1 MITVLETFLTT
12 GEGNITQAVSEGAV
26 MFFNVPV
33 TERVR
38 LKKELQRLYKTRSK
52 LSHGENTIILA
63 EDLFQLEDIA
73 KSFLGAM
80 IAHREEFR
88 TKDDLQRTLEK
99 ERLS

>member
-1 MITVLETFLTT
+1 MDRFLNMITVLETFLTT

-52 LSHGENTIILA
+52 LSHGENNIILA

-73 KSFLGAM
+73 KSFLGA
-80 IAHREEFR
+80 IDR
-88 TKDDLQRTLEK
+88 K
-99 ERLS
+99 SVV

>member
-26 MFFNVPV
+26 MFFPV

-52 LSHGENTIILA
+52 LSHGENNIILA